1 LEEQKIDF
9 ALPSQIRRFF
19 GINVMNHP
27 HRDEKRIIT
36 GDKPST

>member
-19 GINVMNHP
+19 GIDYALPKHATP
-27 HRDEKRIIT
+27 IALIH
-36 GDKPST
+36 